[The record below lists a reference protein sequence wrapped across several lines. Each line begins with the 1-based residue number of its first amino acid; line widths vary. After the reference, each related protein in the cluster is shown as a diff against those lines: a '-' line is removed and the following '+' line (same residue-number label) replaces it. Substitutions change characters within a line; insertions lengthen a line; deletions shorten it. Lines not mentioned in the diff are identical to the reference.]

1 MQEIW
6 KDIKDYEGLYQVS
19 NLGRVKSLKR
29 LNYDINKKQNVYI
42 EKEMILKY
50 SLNNKGYKMIK
61 LQKNK
66 QKKTIAI
73 HRLVAQTFIPN
84 PNNFEQV
91 NHIDGNKENNCVSNL
106 EWCNNEYNH
115 QHAIE
120 HNLCKS
126 RKVELIDKNGK
137 KYQFN
142 HLHLMFKFL
151 NIKPNGNYI
160 NFINKNK
167 LYKGFYINDIKE
179 SD

>member
-6 KDIKDYEGLYQVS
+6 KDIKGYEGLYQVS

-42 EKEMILKY
+42 KKEMLLKQTIDVR
-50 SLNNKGYKMIK
+50 GYKVVK
-61 LQKNK
+61 LQN
-66 QKKTIAI
+66 
-73 HRLVAQTFIPN
+73 
-84 PNNFEQV
+84 
-91 NHIDGNKENNCVSNL
+91 
-106 EWCNNEYNH
+106 
-115 QHAIE
+115 AIE
-120 HNLCKS
+120 HNLCKA
-126 RKVELIDKNGK
+126 RKVELTDINGN